1 MRRFTFWAAVA
12 GISIVASNI
21 VWPVVVNKIPSPG
34 LRALSNFKNV
44 S

>member
-12 GISIVASNI
+12 GVSLIANNFI
-21 VWPVVVNKIPSPG
+21 WPVVVNKLPSPG
-34 LRALSNFKNV
+34 LRALSNYKNV